1 MAGVELLMAKWREI
15 WKRKTRPAAGASA
28 SDLAALRQQIDAL
41 QASRRETEERLAKI
55 FEHSN
60 DAILLIDPM
69 QDQILDANP
78 KAGRMLGYSRQELL
92 FIGISAIHPHQ
103 MPEMMAF
110 AQSVLVQGH
119 GWTDKLT
126 CATKTGQ
133 FVPAEMSA
141 AVANIQGRRCIV
153 AAIRDVTGRKWAED
167 ALRAIVEGTAS
178 TTGADFF
185 RSLVRHLAAALQVRD
200 ALVAEH
206 TDPATAQV
214 RTLAFWTDGSF
225 GENIVYTLRG
235 TPGEKVAQGAIC
247 YYPESVPS
255 LFPEQKGIQ
264 AYLAVPLYGSG
275 GDVLGHLAVRHDQAM
290 RHQAHGISIL
300 KVFAARAGAELERQR
315 AEDMLAHRAQE
326 MADLYEVSLEINA
339 QSDLPTL
346 LRVIVQR
353 AAGLLGARQGEIYLS
368 QPDGETLELAAVHNQ
383 NERPEVTL
391 RLGQGLPG
399 RVAQTGEPLMSSDDH
414 SRQALGVPL
423 KRGDQ
428 LIGVL
433 SVLDDERGG
442 FDEDEVQLLCLFA
455 NQAAVAIENAR
466 LRQRAEQAAVR
477 EERGRLS
484 RELHDSVTQSLY
496 SLTLLAEGWR
506 RLAGA
511 GRLPNVDEPLTELG
525 EIAQQALKEMRLL
538 VYELRPPELEKE
550 GLLGALHR
558 RLGAVE
564 ERAGVEARLMAD
576 KVVELPEPVEQMLYR
591 IAQEALNNALKHA
604 AATSVTV
611 YLRTDDERV
620 ELEVVDDGRGFDPDA
635 TGAGGGIGLSSM
647 RERVEKLAGTLTI
660 HSKPG
665 EGTRVMVSV
674 KTPGKRRASR
684 GTRQ

>member
-1 MAGVELLMAKWREI
+1 MFKWRGI
-15 WKRKTRPAAGASA
+15 WRHKTRPAADASA
-28 SDLAALRQQIDAL
+28 AELAALRQQIDAL
-41 QASRRETEERLAKI
+41 QASRCEAEERLAKI

-69 QDQILDANP
+69 RDEILDANP
-78 KAGRMLGYSRQELL
+78 KASRMLGYSHQEFLS
-92 FIGISAIHPHQ
+92 IGISAIHPHQ
-103 MPEMMAF
+103 VPEMMAF
-110 AQSVLVQGH
+110 AQSVLAQGH
-119 GWTDKLT
+119 GWTDQLT
-126 CATKTGQ
+126 CATKSGER
-133 FVPAEMSA
+133 VPAEMSA

-153 AAIRDVTGRKWAED
+153 AALRDVTGRKWAED

-214 RTLAFWTDGSF
+214 RTLALWTNGGL
-225 GENIVYTLRG
+225 GENLTYTLRG
-235 TPGEKVAQGAIC
+235 TPGEKVVQGAIC
-247 YYPESVPS
+247 YYPGGVSS
-255 LFPEQKGIQ
+255 LFPGQEGIQ

-315 AEDMLAHRAQE
+315 AQDMLARRAQE
-326 MADLYEVSLEINA
+326 MAGLYEVSLEINA
-339 QSDLPTL
+339 QPDLSTL
-346 LRVIVQR
+346 LHVLVQR
-353 AAGLLGARQGEIYLS
+353 AAGLMGARQGEIYLS

-383 NERPEVTL
+383 PQERLGATP

-399 RVAQTGEPLMSSDDH
+399 RVAQAGKPLTSGDDH
-414 SRQALGVPL
+414 TPQALGVPL
-423 KRGDQ
+423 KCGDR

-433 SVLDDERGG
+433 SVLDDERAA
-442 FDEDEVQLLCLFA
+442 FDADAVRLLCLFA
-455 NQAAVAIENAR
+455 TQATAAIENTR

-506 RLAGA
+506 RLAEA
-511 GRLPNVDEPLTELG
+511 GRLPNVNEPLTELG

-550 GLLGALHR
+550 GLMGALHR

-564 ERAGVEARLMAD
+564 KRAGVEARLVAD
-576 KVVELPEPVEQMLYR
+576 EVLELPAPVEQTLYR

-611 YLRTDDERV
+611 YLRTHNQGV
-620 ELEVVDDGRGFDPDA
+620 ELEVVDDGQGFDPGA
-635 TGAGGGIGLSSM
+635 SGAGSGIGLSSM
-647 RERVEKLAGTLTI
+647 QERAEKLGGTLTI
-660 HSKPG
+660 HSRPG
-665 EGTRVMVSV
+665 EGTHVIVNTKNIEPQILQIEKKSV
-674 KTPGKRRASR
+674 KSV
-684 GTRQ
+684 